1 VENAKQV
8 WWSCL
13 PAGARYEGGHPG
25 SMSAPEPWGEP
36 MQDGHFYLWMIAT
49 WLGGLLVIVL
59 VDAIKE
65 WRSGRLTAEAFYP
78 ELPKDFV
85 PDERMTA
92 IRRIFE

>member
-1 VENAKQV
+1 
-8 WWSCL
+8 
-13 PAGARYEGGHPG
+13 
-25 SMSAPEPWGEP
+25 